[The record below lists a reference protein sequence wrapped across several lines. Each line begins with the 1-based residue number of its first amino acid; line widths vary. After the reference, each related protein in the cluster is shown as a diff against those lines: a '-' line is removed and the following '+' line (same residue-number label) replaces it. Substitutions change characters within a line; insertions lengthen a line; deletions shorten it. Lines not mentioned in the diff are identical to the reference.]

1 MHRLQEIRAFLNHL
15 DNRRKITD
23 AHVKVLE
30 GYGEFLHKSRV
41 NIKVDTKEGMKF
53 NMYRNI
59 Y

>member
-1 MHRLQEIRAFLNHL
+1 
-15 DNRRKITD
+15 
-23 AHVKVLE
+23 VKVLE
-30 GYGEFLHKSRV
+30 GYGEFLQKSRV